1 MTETEA
7 FIAGWAAR
15 GRRDT
20 AVIEDELKL
29 WKSVENSATRDTARA
44 IIKLLGRI
52 PEPKPE
58 EIK

>member
-15 GRRDT
+15 GRRDQSE
-20 AVIEDELKL
+20 IEHAAEK
-29 WKSVENSATRDTARA
+29 WAENGPSKATSRF

-52 PEPKPE
+52 SDPKPE